1 MLVAVVLIGCL
12 SQGLKLEVTLRPE
25 ISPVAIRKSLG
36 SSAARVTKLPYK
48 GVFTVE
54 FRDKA
59 SLNSGEA
66 KLRAIA
72 KKLRADDFRNGERA
86 IDWNSLRDV
95 KRFHNDTKVQHA
107 RRPSE
112 MTEERLEALGM
123 RLMRLETRAFPNDT
137 YDPLAY
143 RKADSH
149 RKKMADRGDLTDGP
163 ISGWSY
169 MGPRNL
175 NNIGGSATTYKVAGR
190 VSAVAFSPSD
200 ANNTYYIG
208 GANGGVWRTT
218 NGGTSWTALTD
229 DWPFLQVSDIKIDPT
244 NANRI
249 FVATGDAHSEE
260 SYGMGIMRSLDGG
273 QSWTEVG
280 QELNGAFQE
289 IITIDPDNTNF
300 IHVAAEDGLYRS
312 TNGGDTFSKVST
324 IDTRVLDVEFG
335 DHTSTNNRYYYAAGL
350 NGKIWRSTSRG
361 STWTLVL
368 NNASYGNIR
377 ALACSKV
384 YDDTIYAICDSK
396 QVLRSTDSGQTWSTT
411 LTTGFPHHREPA
423 NLDYKQ
429 WSQVGFDYQAVASY
443 RSTLAGPQDVL
454 YVGLFDLSMY
464 VSGTWYEL
472 GGTLT
477 LQPDPQIHCDHHDQE
492 IHPTNPNISLVGSD
506 GGVYLMTRNTDNT
519 ISVDNLNANLY
530 VGELWHMMAHPTS
543 SITMLGG
550 LQHQGSAWTDGP
562 LTSWA
567 MANRGDGAYCAISRQ
582 NPLKQF
588 TSIQNYQHDG
598 TYASIRRTLDGW
610 ATADSVSVNIGST
623 DPAFIPPIAID
634 PNNGNIIYL
643 GNRYL
648 HRWTDTGASGGTSTT
663 ALGNQQFGA
672 TVTAIAVS
680 PANSNV
686 IYVGT
691 SNGEVWRTGN
701 YGTSFT
707 KISNA
712 SLPTARV
719 TSIAPSLSSTTNVAV
734 TLGGVDVGHGHVFR
748 CLNTSAVT
756 PIWEDRSGTGANAL
770 PDLPMK
776 TLCRDPNTNEWY
788 AGGEAGAFY
797 SPDFG
802 ANWYKMGQFYNLP
815 NAEVTMMHA
824 PGNGYLFASTY
835 GRGIW
840 RIPISNSE
848 TSLLSI
854 AASAGS
860 ITGGNNVGF
869 TVELTQ
875 VAPPGGL
882 AVTMSSNN
890 SNLDISNILFFSQ
903 NQDVRQITAS
913 TSLVSATQVATVT
926 ASLDGV
932 TRTANVTL
940 NPVFVSTITGSLLVR
955 NTYDA
960 SYTVTLDRAAPLP
973 GVSVQL
979 GSSNT
984 AALQVPANLTIG
996 SGLTTRDF
1004 TATTSYVPSDTVV
1017 TVSAT
1022 RLGVTRTTT
1031 TTVTSYGVNAI
1042 SAPASVYSGL
1052 SFNGTVRIDR
1062 AAPLGGIVVNLSATG
1077 GVSVPSTVTVLSGS
1091 TGASY
1096 TGTAPVVASTT
1107 NVSVTGSI
1115 GSSTATRIFSVQPA
1129 VLDSVSVSPNPM
1141 FGNGEATVT
1150 LTFLGRVPALR
1161 QALIRAIRPNGLTL
1175 TVPRIV
1181 NLNSS
1186 NTTTTFIIESGPTTT
1201 PRKVRLE
1208 ASYDGVTKST
1218 TFGVN
1223 P

>member
-1 MLVAVVLIGCL
+1 MIAAVLLTSCL
-12 SQGLKLEVTLRPE
+12 ASTLKLEVTLRPE
-25 ISPVAIRKSLG
+25 VTPASL
-36 SSAARVTKLPYK
+36 RNLLKNDVRRITQLPYK
-48 GVFTVE
+48 QVFTVE
-54 FRDKA
+54 FK
-59 SLNSGEA
+59 SLATLETARA
-66 KLRAIA
+66 KLKPISKRV
-72 KKLRADDFRNGERA
+72 RADDFRNGERA

-95 KRFHNDTKVQHA
+95 KRYYNDVKVHHSVKPTE
-107 RRPSE
+107 R
-112 MTEERLEALGM
+112 TEENLEALGM
-123 RLMRLETRAFPNDT
+123 RLMRLETRAFPHDT
-137 YDPLAY
+137 YDALAY
-143 RKADSH
+143 RKAD
-149 RKKMADRGDLTDGP
+149 RQRMRMGNWGDLTDGP

-200 ANNTYYIG
+200 PNNTYYIG
-208 GANGGVWRTT
+208 GANGGVWKTT
-218 NGGTSWTALTD
+218 NGGSTWTPLTD
-229 DWPFLQVSDIKIDPT
+229 DWPYLQVSDIKIDPT

-273 QSWTEVG
+273 QSWTEIG

-289 IITIDPDNTNF
+289 IITIDPDNTDF

-312 TNGGDTFSKVST
+312 TNGGTSFSKVST

-361 STWTLVL
+361 SSWTLVL
-368 NNASYGNIR
+368 NNSAYGNIR

-384 YDDTIYAICDSK
+384 FDDTIYAICDSK
-396 QVLRSTDSGQTWSTT
+396 QVLRSTDSGQTWTTT

-429 WSQVGFDYQAVASY
+429 WSQVGFDYQAVASS
-443 RSTLAGPQDVL
+443 RSTLAGPADVL

-464 VSGTWYEL
+464 AGSWYEL

-492 IHPTNPNISLVGSD
+492 IHPTNPSVSLVGSD
-506 GGVYLMTRNTDNT
+506 GGVYKVTRNSNNT
-519 ISVDNLNANLY
+519 IDVENLNANLY

-543 SITMLGG
+543 NITMLGG
-550 LQHQGSAWTDGP
+550 LQHQGTAWTDGP
-562 LTSWA
+562 LTAWA
-567 MANRGDGAYCAISRQ
+567 MANRGDGAYCAISQQ

-598 TYASIRRTLDGW
+598 TFASIRRTLDGW
-610 ATADSVSVNIGST
+610 ATADTVSVNIGST

-634 PNNGNIIYL
+634 PNNGNVIYL

-663 ALGNQQFGA
+663 ALGNQQFGG

-680 PANSNV
+680 EANSNV

-701 YGTSFT
+701 YGSTFT
-707 KISNA
+707 KISNS

-756 PIWEDRSGTGANAL
+756 PSWEDRSGSGANAL

-802 ANWYKMGQFYNLP
+802 ENWFKMGQYYNLP

-840 RIPISNSE
+840 RISLSNVE
-848 TSLLSI
+848 TSILSI
-854 AASAGS
+854 QASS
-860 ITGGNNVGF
+860 SSVTGGNNVGF
-869 TVELTQ
+869 TIELNQ
-875 VAPPGGL
+875 LAPPGGL
-882 AVTMSSNN
+882 SVGLSSNN
-890 SNLDISNILFFSQ
+890 SNLDVPLLVSFSQ
-903 NQDVRQITAS
+903 GQTARQVTAS
-913 TSLVSATQVATVT
+913 TS
-926 ASLDGV
+926 
-932 TRTANVTL
+932 
-940 NPVFVSTITGSLLVR
+940 
-955 NTYDA
+955 
-960 SYTVTLDRAAPLP
+960 
-973 GVSVQL
+973 
-979 GSSNT
+979 
-984 AALQVPANLTIG
+984 
-996 SGLTTRDF
+996 
-1004 TATTSYVPSDTVV
+1004 
-1017 TVSAT
+1017 
-1022 RLGVTRTTT
+1022 
-1031 TTVTSYGVNAI
+1031 
-1042 SAPASVYSGL
+1042 
-1052 SFNGTVRIDR
+1052 
-1062 AAPLGGIVVNLSATG
+1062 
-1077 GVSVPSTVTVLSGS
+1077 
-1091 TGASY
+1091 
-1096 TGTAPVVASTT
+1096 
-1107 NVSVTGSI
+1107 
-1115 GSSTATRIFSVQPA
+1115 A
-1129 VLDSVSVSPNPM
+1129 V
-1141 FGNGEATVT
+1141 
-1150 LTFLGRVPALR
+1150 
-1161 QALIRAIRPNGLTL
+1161 
-1175 TVPRIV
+1175 
-1181 NLNSS
+1181 
-1186 NTTTTFIIESGPTTT
+1186 
-1201 PRKVRLE
+1201 
-1208 ASYDGVTKST
+1208 
-1218 TFGVN
+1218 
-1223 P
+1223 